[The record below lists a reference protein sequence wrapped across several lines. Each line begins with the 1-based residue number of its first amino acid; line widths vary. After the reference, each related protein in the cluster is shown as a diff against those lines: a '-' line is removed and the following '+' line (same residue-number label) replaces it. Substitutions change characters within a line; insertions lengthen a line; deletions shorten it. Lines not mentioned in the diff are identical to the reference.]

1 MAGKLHDRINVSDST
16 WTLEQ
21 GNRVTLSLEKS
32 VETWWPCVIEGDEEI
47 DLTKIE
53 SKKRMEELDDET
65 QSAIR
70 KIMFDE
76 NQRRKGELTSDEQ
89 QLAAK
94 LEAAWN
100 AESSPFK
107 GTSFDAN
114 LVRNIQSQ

>member
-1 MAGKLHDRINVSDST
+1 MAGKLHDLINVYDST
-16 WTLEQ
+16 WTLEE
-21 GNRVTLSLEKS
+21 GNSITLSLEKS
-32 VETWWPCVIEGDEEI
+32 VESWWPRVLDGDEEI

-53 SKKRMEELDDET
+53 SKKRMEEFDDET

-107 GTSFDAN
+107 GTTFDPN